1 MRLSYVPC
9 EGNPSPFDKK
19 LGCVETG
26 EVDEGEVV
34 MTQTVAGL
42 LAGVPQFS
50 VLARTAKRA
59 GDTENLRTHV

>member
-1 MRLSYVPC
+1 MRLSYVPR

-19 LGCVETG
+19 LVCVETG

-42 LAGVPQFS
+42 LAGAP
-50 VLARTAKRA
+50 
-59 GDTENLRTHV
+59 